1 MRFKTLEGQDKY
13 RVYKK
18 DTLDIEFIDK
28 FFSQQ
33 QQNKNCWSKSYFPTV
48 GNGCRTTENKS
59 HLGRN
64 FMNLNLKSTKY
75 GVINLNNC

>member
-28 FFSQQ
+28 LFSQQ

-48 GNGCRTTENKS
+48 GKWVQN
-59 HLGRN
+59 
-64 FMNLNLKSTKY
+64 Y
-75 GVINLNNC
+75 